1 MTPPPKG
8 IEGPPS
14 TAVKR
19 PASALA
25 TADSLHVAQKVKIG
39 NGGSCGRIRC
49 SDFDGMYLAIVQ
61 LAVSHYQCILA
72 NCSIYPNESESRDW
86 SGQAWNAACR
96 ANGVRMEYDEDAYKL
111 ITLRGSN
118 LRSELKNI
126 MRPLVEAEYGFVNE
140 KLPDTIKSNAALA
153 TALLANHKTLTYKDR
168 KQCKGAF
175 EADIILKGMITWGY
189 DKKISMGVKF
199 PSYFKDAETGGA
211 TFAMVVTLLTAT
223 EACIMEW
230 TTGTRV
236 VMQFNKEQYISVF
249 QSYYKLL
256 VEFADGTKHVN
267 IVPKIFKRLLKL
279 AW

>member
-1 MTPPPKG
+1 
-8 IEGPPS
+8 
-14 TAVKR
+14 
-19 PASALA
+19 
-25 TADSLHVAQKVKIG
+25 
-39 NGGSCGRIRC
+39 GRIRC
-49 SDFDGMYLAIVQ
+49 NDFDGMYPAIVQ

-72 NCSIYPNESESRDW
+72 NFSIYPNESESRDW

-111 ITLRGSN
+111 ITLRASN
-118 LRSELKNI
+118 LWSELKNI
-126 MRPLVEAEYGFVNE
+126 MHPLVEAEYGFVNE
-140 KLPDTIKSNAALA
+140 KMPDTIKSNAALA
-153 TALLANHKTLTYKDR
+153 AALLANRKTLTYKVCFVWQPQEPQDR

-175 EADIILKGMITWGY
+175 EADIILKGMIKWGY

-211 TFAMVVTLLTAT
+211 TFSGMVVALLTAT

-236 VMQFNKEQYISVF
+236 VMQFNKEQYVAVF

-256 VEFADGTKHVN
+256 VEFFDGTKHVN
-267 IVPKIFKRLLKL
+267 IVPKIFKRLLT
-279 AW
+279 A